1 MPSSEQPPDNR
12 GDKPASLPRRVPSS
26 VETGTSQNTSPPG
39 PGESPPRPPGGH
51 KTTSLLIS
59 VGIPALVGLLGVA
72 ALGWWLWSEQ
82 HGEELEPRVP
92 GVEVAIQSEPGGAA
106 SPPPAPEDQAE
117 RPTPAATLP
126 SGAAQ
131 TTSPAAASAAVAIQ
145 GQWPRFRGANFDNI
159 STETVPLARSW
170 GPQGPPVL
178 WSVTLGEGHAGPAV
192 SRSRVY
198 VLDYDH
204 AAQAD
209 TLRCFS
215 LADGSQLWQN
225 SYPVSVKRN
234 HGMSRTVPAI
244 SGQYVVT
251 LGPKCHVTCWDAD
264 TGAIK
269 WQIDLVSRYG
279 ATVPD
284 WYAGQC
290 LLIDGGRVIIA
301 TGGKALMIAV
311 DLASGKEIWKTPNP
325 KGWQMSHSSVAPIAF
340 NSRLMYVCC
349 FKEGVAGVAAS
360 DGSLLWDTTEWR
372 VSTATI
378 PTPLPVA
385 EGRMLLAGGYN
396 AGSAM
401 LQLSEDSGKLRSEIV
416 YRLPANVFSSH
427 QHTPIIYNGYIYG
440 VIQDGQLVCLDPAG
454 EQVWASGHTRR
465 FGLGPYIMAQGL
477 LYVLSDQGVLTLVEA
492 TPSGYKQLA
501 QAKVLSGPEAFG
513 AMALVGGRLLARDFT
528 KMVCLDVSG

>member
-1 MPSSEQPPDNR
+1 MPSPQRPPDN
-12 GDKPASLPRRVPSS
+12 GGEKPTSLPRRVPSS
-26 VETGTSQNTSPPG
+26 VETGTSQTAPPPG
-39 PGESPPRPPGGH
+39 PGESPPRPLGGH
-51 KTTSLLIS
+51 NTTSLLIS
-59 VGIPALVGLLGVA
+59 IGIPALVGLLGVA
-72 ALGWWLWSEQ
+72 ALGWWLWGEQ

-92 GVEVAIQSEPGGAA
+92 GVELAVQSEPGGAA
-106 SPPPAPEDQAE
+106 SLPTAPEDQADG
-117 RPTPAATLP
+117 PTPAAAARP
-126 SGAAQ
+126 PASSGSIG
-131 TTSPAAASAAVAIQ
+131 TVIQ
-145 GQWPRFRGANFDNI
+145 GQWPSFRGVNFDNI
-159 STETVPLARSW
+159 STETVPLSSSW

-178 WSVTLGEGHAGPAV
+178 WSVDLGEGYAGPAV

-215 LADGSQLWQN
+215 LANGSQLWQN
-225 SYPVSVKRN
+225 SYPVTVKRN

-251 LGPKCHVTCWDAD
+251 LGPKCHVTCWDTD

-269 WQIDLVSRYG
+269 WQTDLVQRYG

-311 DLASGKEIWKTPNP
+311 DLASGNEVWTTPNP
-325 KGWQMSHSSVAPIAF
+325 RGWRMSHSSVAPITF
-340 NSRLMYVCC
+340 KSRLMYVYC

-360 DGSLLWDTTEWR
+360 NGSLLWDTTEWR
-372 VSTATI
+372 VSTATV
-378 PTPLPVA
+378 PTPVPVA

-401 LQLSEDSGKLRSEIV
+401 LQLSEDDGKLRSEIV

-454 EQVWASGHTRR
+454 EQVWASGHARR
-465 FGLGPYIMAQGL
+465 FGRGPYIMAQGR
-477 LYVLSDQGVLTLVEA
+477 LYVLSDDGVLTLVEA
-492 TPSGYKQLA
+492 TPTGYKQLA
-501 QAKVLSGPEAFG
+501 QGKVLDGPDAWG
-513 AMALVGGRLLARDFT
+513 PMALVGGRLLARDFT
-528 KMVCLDVSG
+528 RMVCLDVSG